1 MSRFRQGIAAL
12 LAASLGAG
20 AAACRTTQSPSQ
32 TPPLVQPGAPGQAA
46 RTVAPGNATDRS
58 GVQATAA
65 DVKFMQ
71 GMIHHHAQAL
81 DMVALLEKNT
91 TSDDMRKL
99 GERIRISQ
107 TDEIHMMQKWLRD
120 RGQDAPD
127 PHALHMPGMIMP
139 GIDHGPMMPGMLT
152 PEEMAHLA
160 QLKGPAFDRAF
171 LEGMIKHHGG
181 ALTMVQELFAT
192 PAAGQ
197 ESIIFAFASDVDADQ
212 RMEIDRMAGM
222 LAALKERK

>member
-1 MSRFRQGIAAL
+1 MSRFRQGMAAL

-20 AAACRTTQSPSQ
+20 VAACRTTQSPSQ

-58 GVQATAA
+58 GVQATPA

-99 GERIRISQ
+99 GERIRIS
-107 TDEIHMMQKWLRD
+107 
-120 RGQDAPD
+120 
-127 PHALHMPGMIMP
+127 
-139 GIDHGPMMPGMLT
+139 
-152 PEEMAHLA
+152 
-160 QLKGPAFDRAF
+160 
-171 LEGMIKHHGG
+171 
-181 ALTMVQELFAT
+181 
-192 PAAGQ
+192 
-197 ESIIFAFASDVDADQ
+197 
-212 RMEIDRMAGM
+212 
-222 LAALKERK
+222 